1 MEILNLPSNAFNL
14 FMNIL
19 NVNNAKNVILD
30 PYTTLVRLAILSQL
44 PPGTKIGI
52 YKNQIV
58 YYQPDSMQ
66 GIYRAFRGDKR
77 GDLHNLYL
85 PIKKCVEWYKNEDEG
100 EKVHIVFDF
109 AHKGLVMLKDNYHS
123 NNTNSDNST
132 YLSLGIFDGILT
144 GRQQEIYDSI
154 TPARAEL
161 IKKEMES
168 SPDNLIHKELKRMW
182 TDHDKN
188 IVYDLLTKIS
198 SEDDLQNKYRLI
210 EVITNFLETKDDLVS
225 QLVNKNTQS
234 L

>member
-1 MEILNLPSNAFNL
+1 MELLNLPGNAFSV

-19 NVNNAKNVILD
+19 SVNNPKNVILD

-52 YKNQIV
+52 YQNQIV
-58 YYQPDSMQ
+58 YYPPHSMQ
-66 GIYRAFRGDKR
+66 GIYRMFQGDKR

-85 PIKKCVEWYKNEDEG
+85 PIKKCVEWYTSETDN
-100 EKVHIVFDF
+100 EKVKYVFDL

-161 IKKEMES
+161 VKKELEHS
-168 SPDNLIHKELKRMW
+168 TDSLIHKELKRMW

-188 IVYDLLTKIS
+188 VVYDLLAKIS
-198 SEDDLQNKYRLI
+198 SEDDMENKDKLI
-210 EVITNFLETKDDLVS
+210 DVIKNFLQTKDDYVR
-225 QLVNKNTQS
+225 QLVNKNTNS